1 MTPTNPH
8 SNNDP
13 DGLAVTIGQHSQVGR
28 KERND
33 DSYGVLVPDMPLL
46 ETKGIAMAIAD
57 GMSSSEAAKEA
68 SESCVKTFL
77 TDYYCTHESW
87 TVKTSVARV
96 LTAVNRWL
104 YGQGQMQY
112 LSNRGMVSTFSGL
125 VLKSGAAYIFHAG
138 DSRIYLLRDGDM
150 EPLTTDHRVRASRD
164 SEYLSR
170 AFGIDANLEVDY
182 RTLPVSTG
190 DMFVFTTDGVHEFI
204 RDGAMVAHIEA
215 HGDDMDGAARA
226 IVDAAY
232 ENGSNDNLTC
242 QVVRVDDAG
251 EADRDTY
258 YKQLT
263 SLPFPPDLAPG
274 MVLDGYRIE
283 REMHASKRTQVYL
296 ATDTENDKTVVIKT
310 PSVNFEDDPAYLE
323 MFTREEWVGKLISNP
338 HVLKVVEPVRKRN
351 FLYYVTE
358 HIDGQTLRQW
368 MHDNPRPSLQAVR
381 DIIEQLV
388 IGLRA
393 FHRKEMIHQDLKPEN
408 IVIDKLGTVTIIDF
422 GSARV
427 AGLDE
432 SGTPVSLP
440 DLLGTVGYAAP
451 EYRTGDKP
459 TNRSD
464 IYSLGVIAYEMLTGK
479 LPYGEGFTNARSV
492 TRLQYTPATQHS
504 PEIPSWIA
512 GALAKA
518 LRKDAAQRYEALSAF
533 ITDLTQPSPEFDEAR
548 TRPLLDRNPLAF
560 WKWFAA
566 ISLVVNLLLLFSLG
580 SK

>member
-1 MTPTNPH
+1 MPSGP
-8 SNNDP
+8 
-13 DGLAVTIGQHSQVGR
+13 AITIGQHSTPGR

-33 DSYGVLVPDMPLL
+33 DSYGVLIPEPPLL

-77 TDYYCTHESW
+77 TDYYCTHDSW

-104 YGQGQMQY
+104 YGQGQTQY
-112 LSNRGMVSTFSGL
+112 LSDRAMVTTFSGM
-125 VLKSGAAYIFHAG
+125 VLKSGAAYVFHVG
-138 DSRIYLLRDGDM
+138 DSRIYLLRDGTI
-150 EPLTTDHRVRASRD
+150 EPLTIDHRTHVSRAT
-164 SEYLSR
+164 EYLSR

-182 RTLPVSTG
+182 RSLPVSAG
-190 DMFVFTTDGVHEFI
+190 DIFLFTTDGVHDFI
-204 RDGAMVAHIEA
+204 RDSAMAAHIQA
-215 HGDDMDGAARA
+215 HCNDMDGAART
-226 IVDAAY
+226 IVEAAY
-232 ENGSNDNLTC
+232 ENGSTDNLTC
-242 QVVRVDDAG
+242 QIVRVDDAG
-251 EADRDTY
+251 KEDRNTY
-258 YKQLT
+258 YQRL
-263 SLPFPPDLAPG
+263 SALPFPPPLEPG

-283 REMHASKRTQVYL
+283 RELHASKRTQVYL
-296 ATDTENDKTVVIKT
+296 ATDTESKETVVVKT
-310 PSVNFEDDPAYLE
+310 PSVNYEDDPAYLE

-368 MHDNPRPSLQAVR
+368 MHDHRAPTLQEVR
-381 DIIEQLV
+381 AIIEQIV
-388 IGLRA
+388 VGLRA

-408 IVIDKLGTVTIIDF
+408 IVIDKRGTVKIIDF

-432 SGTPVSLP
+432 SGAPVSLP

-451 EYRTGDKP
+451 EYQTGEKP

-464 IYSLGVIAYEMLTGK
+464 IYSLGVIAYEMLTGE
-479 LPYGEGFTNARSV
+479 LPYGEGFTSARSV
-492 TRLQYTPATQHS
+492 ARLQYTPAMQYNR
-504 PEIPSWIA
+504 EIPAWIS

-518 LRKDAAQRYEALSAF
+518 VHRDPARRYDALSGF
-533 ITDLTQPSPEFDEAR
+533 IADLTNPNPDFDQEGAQPLIERSPA
-548 TRPLLDRNPLAF
+548 AF
-560 WKWFAA
+560 WRGIAVIALILNIILIFQLTK
-566 ISLVVNLLLLFSLG
+566 
-580 SK
+580 